1 MKVTIYSDGGSD
13 PNPGIGG
20 WAAILKAGK
29 HEKVLT
35 GNDPDA
41 TNNRMELTAAI
52 EALRALKR
60 PSEVEFHVDSEYV
73 RRGITEWIGGWAERG
88 WLRSNGTPVPN
99 ADLWKILWP
108 LSKQHTIEWH
118 WVKGHS
124 GDPLNERV
132 DQLAREARLEITPK
146 LELDDDV
153 LRIYMRAS
161 YRGKTNAGGWGLVL
175 EFDGET
181 RQYSG
186 NVAGTTNN
194 RMEILAAVEA
204 LSLVPPSTSVMLFTV
219 SDYLFQGATK
229 WIIGWK
235 RREWKKRDGNPVS
248 NSDLWQTLDKL
259 VQERRVRW
267 VNAKNKE
274 IAEMDHAGK
283 LAKEASADI

>member
-35 GNDPDA
+35 GNDPDT

-52 EALRALKR
+52 EALKALKR
-60 PSEVEFHVDSEYV
+60 DSDVIFHVDSEYV
-73 RRGITEWIGGWAERG
+73 RRGITEWIGGWAARG
-88 WLRSNGTPVPN
+88 WMRSNGTPVPN
-99 ADLWKILWP
+99 ADLWQELWP
-108 LSKQHTIEWH
+108 LSKQHTIEWN

-124 GDPLNERV
+124 GDPMNERV
-132 DQLAREARLEITPK
+132 DQLAREARLAITPK
-146 LELDDDV
+146 LKLDEDM
-153 LRIYMRAS
+153 LKIYMRAS

-194 RMEILAAVEA
+194 RMEILAAIEA
-204 LSLVPPSTSVMLFTV
+204 LSLVPPNTSVQLFTV

-235 RREWKKRDGNPVS
+235 RRDWKKRDGNPVS
-248 NSDLWQTLDKL
+248 NDEMWQTLDKL
-259 VQERRVRW
+259 VAERRVRW
-267 VNAKNKE
+267 VNAKNSQIEEME
-274 IAEMDHAGK
+274 IAGK
-283 LAKEASADI
+283 LAKEASADL